1 MAATADVPADAA
13 GAVALYER
21 IAPAAIPTPSAATPE
36 ARTSGTSPASRESA
50 GVAGTDSPALATS
63 PPKRSPPPVVTKTV
77 ILPDTGPEIAPP
89 PGNDG
94 FPPSTTEIPQA
105 NGNLRSD
112 AAEAEHQQA
121 NALVVDYATQQDP
134 RMIDPRL
141 HSLQDFM
148 REGGE
153 ISPLGLD
160 LDEAQRKLDSGEV
173 ANGLLIVGVR
183 QGSAAAKSGLRAN
196 RRTAR
201 DILEGVAVAAALF
214 FPPAVL
220 AVPVIEQVKLGE
232 SYDMIIGVDGTR
244 VVSFA
249 EFEAS
254 MRDIEPGEIVYLS
267 IVRDGKRMQVPVHI
281 GSLSYAP
288 F

>member
-1 MAATADVPADAA
+1 MAASADFPADAA

-21 IAPAAIPTPSAATPE
+21 IAPAAIPTPSSATPA
-36 ARTSGTSPASRESA
+36 ARTSADSAASRESA
-50 GVAGTDSPALATS
+50 GVAGTDSPAPAIS
-63 PPKRSPPPVVTKTV
+63 PPKRSPLPPVVTKTV
-77 ILPDTGPEIAPP
+77 ILPDTGPELAPP
-89 PGNDG
+89 SGNDG
-94 FPPSTTEIPQA
+94 YPPSTTEIPGA
-105 NGNLRSD
+105 NGNSRTG
-112 AAEAEHQQA
+112 AAEHQQA
-121 NALVVDYATQQDP
+121 NAMVVDYATQQDP
-134 RMIDPRL
+134 RMFAPRL

-160 LDEAQRKLDSGEV
+160 LYEAQRKLDSGEV

-183 QGSAAAKSGLRAN
+183 QGSAAAKSGLHAN

-214 FPPAVL
+214 FPPAMF

-244 VVSFA
+244 VVSYA
-249 EFEAS
+249 EFEDS

-267 IVRDGKRMQVPVHI
+267 IVRNGKRVQVPVHV